1 MQMPIEINI
10 KTLISSSQ
18 PKDKMKGWLLLD
30 VIIGECS
37 SIFQLLSCEDET
49 LLVWWDT
56 LLVLDLCLDIF
67 NSIRRFNF
75 KGDGL
80 SSQGLHKK
88 LQTSTKTEDRL
99 QFCKKKT
106 LFTTSKRAYTIKDIW
121 LQTIAILWSTPWT
134 S

>member
-18 PKDKMKGWLLLD
+18 PKDKMKGRLLLD

-56 LLVLDLCLDIF
+56 FLVLDLCLDIF
-67 NSIRRFNF
+67 NSIRSLYF
-75 KGDGL
+75 KSNCL
-80 SSQGLHKK
+80 ARKGLH
-88 LQTSTKTEDRL
+88 EDL
-99 QFCKKKT
+99 HVELCNTQKQ
-106 LFTTSKRAYTIKDIW
+106 W
-121 LQTIAILWSTPWT
+121 LD
-134 S
+134 